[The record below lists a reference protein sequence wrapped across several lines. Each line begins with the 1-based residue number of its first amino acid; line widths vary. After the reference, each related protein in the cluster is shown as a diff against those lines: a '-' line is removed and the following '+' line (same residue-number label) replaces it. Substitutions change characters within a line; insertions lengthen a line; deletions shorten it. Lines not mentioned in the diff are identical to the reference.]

1 MTTSLQEIRE
11 LFMKAPIFMCDKNIE
26 KMGDNLPCKCQEC
39 DTNRNKCAD
48 FWLSLIKE
56 RDAELV
62 VQIKKMKILEIGLL
76 DENENGYNKAIKDVL
91 LLLTTTPTEGG
102 E

>member
-62 VQIKKMKILEIGLL
+62 AEIKKYNCGEHKRLL
-76 DENENGYNKAIKDVL
+76 A
-91 LLLTTTPTEGG
+91 LLTTTPTEGG